1 METWFPF
8 CHRPG
13 LQANKPVATIGSGQC
28 PCSSLPY
35 VVARLRA
42 SPCLVR
48 CREHQPSSRKPNRNE
63 STGSPRT
70 LHRSPS
76 SKTSGKSTVLLQ
88 SDVVPSL
95 MECGLLWVFTL
106 WSAGVCAVQLSG
118 SRPRERCRN
127 ATNGHSVR
135 NARGYEL
142 RGKTTCR
149 PTGPSSTRRASK
161 PRTPNI
167 WINSVEFGVTE
178 KFGKTPN
185 NLEELRRIQRN
196 SRTGTARLVVWC
208 CFFRLIHPMREKH
221 FSEDC
226 SCGFCLHR
234 SRWFLKDCS

>member
-1 METWFPF
+1 MA
-8 CHRPG
+8 C
-13 LQANKPVATIGSGQC
+13 
-28 PCSSLPY
+28 
-35 VVARLRA
+35 
-42 SPCLVR
+42 
-48 CREHQPSSRKPNRNE
+48 
-63 STGSPRT
+63 
-70 LHRSPS
+70 
-76 SKTSGKSTVLLQ
+76 
-88 SDVVPSL
+88 
-95 MECGLLWVFTL
+95 CGFFTL

-149 PTGPSSTRRASK
+149 PTGPSSTSRASK

-178 KFGKTPN
+178 KFGKK
-185 NLEELRRIQRN
+185 LRIIWRN
-196 SRTGTARLVVWC
+196 SEEFRETRGQAQLDLLFGVV
-208 CFFRLIHPMREKH
+208 FFRLIHPMREKH